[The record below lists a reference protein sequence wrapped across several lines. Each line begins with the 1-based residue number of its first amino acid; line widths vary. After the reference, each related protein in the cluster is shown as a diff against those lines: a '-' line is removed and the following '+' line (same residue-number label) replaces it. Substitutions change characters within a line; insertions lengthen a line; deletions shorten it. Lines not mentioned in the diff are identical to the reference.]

1 MERVMKEHGGG
12 PQAEDVILA
21 MRRIVR
27 RLLHVPTVRA
37 RELASDGRQHDY
49 AAALEALFGLSI
61 QLTGARN
68 LGIDNLSGQNRPRW
82 DVTVTP
88 LEGVPAAPAAS

>member
-37 RELASDGRQHDY
+37 RELAPHGRQHDY

-61 QLTGARN
+61 QAAAGRAGTSGSTICPARTGPGGMSR
-68 LGIDNLSGQNRPRW
+68 GRHSDW
-82 DVTVTP
+82 
-88 LEGVPAAPAAS
+88 